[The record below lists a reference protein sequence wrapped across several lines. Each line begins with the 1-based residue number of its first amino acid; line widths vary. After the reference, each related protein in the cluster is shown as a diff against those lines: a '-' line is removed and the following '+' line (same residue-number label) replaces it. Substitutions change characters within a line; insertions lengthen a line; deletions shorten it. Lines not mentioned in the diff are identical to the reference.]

1 MLCAKK
7 NTLETY
13 CNAAFK
19 QYFENGDLKKQ
30 FFVKTMHRKEKVQ
43 KPSLQKQNVQILLGR
58 NNTSEQ
64 CLKGETIEK
73 FYFRQFYY

>member
-1 MLCAKK
+1 MRRKIPWKHTVML
-7 NTLETY
+7 LL
-13 CNAAFK
+13 K

-58 NNTSEQ
+58 NNTAEQ
-64 CLKGETIEK
+64 CLKL
-73 FYFRQFYY
+73 

>member
-1 MLCAKK
+1 MRRKIPWKHTVML
-7 NTLETY
+7 LL
-13 CNAAFK
+13 K

-30 FFVKTMHRKEKVQ
+30 FFVKTMHRKQKVQ